1 MPMSRNRV
9 APPQWRE
16 DINGWIDSLRVAG
29 LSPETVKTR
38 RNKMMHVADCM
49 PAGPDEVTDDMLVT
63 WMASQR
69 WKPETR
75 KGYRNTVRSFF
86 GWMHAT
92 GRRADDP
99 SRSLPKVKRP
109 KPHPHPCP
117 DRVILSALGKATE
130 REVMMLRLAAEC
142 GLRRA
147 EIARV
152 HSDDVMHDLVGWSL
166 IVHGKGD
173 KQRIVPIADDLAG
186 RIMDC
191 HGWMLPGRWSG
202 HVEESYVG
210 KRLARLLGE
219 PWTAHSLRHRYA
231 TRTYAQTHDL
241 LLVSQLLGHASVET
255 TQVYVALPED
265 RMRAALD
272 AVRLVG

>member
-1 MPMSRNRV
+1 MSKKRV

-16 DINGWIDSLRVAG
+16 DIDGWLGSLRVAG
-29 LSPETVKTR
+29 LGDATIATR
-38 RNKMMHVADCM
+38 RNKMLHVADCM
-49 PAGPDEVTDDMLVT
+49 PAGPEDVTADMLMS
-63 WMASQR
+63 WMAEQQ

-86 GWMHAT
+86 GWMHAI
-92 GRRADDP
+92 GRRSDDP
-99 SRSLPKVKRP
+99 SRGLPKVKRP

-117 DRVILSALGKATE
+117 DKVILGALAKATQPE
-130 REVMMLRLAAEC
+130 TMMLRLAAEC
-142 GLRRA
+142 GLRRS

-152 HSDDVMHDLVGWSL
+152 NSDDVTRDLVGWSL

-173 KQRIVPIADDLAG
+173 KQRIVPMPDDLAEQV
-186 RIMDC
+186 MDC

-202 HVEESYVG
+202 HVEASYVG
-210 KRLARLLGE
+210 KRLSRLLGK

-231 TRTYAQTHDL
+231 TTTYAATHDL

-255 TQVYVALPED
+255 TQVYVALPDD
-265 RMRAALD
+265 RLRTALD
-272 AVRLVG
+272 AVRLVV